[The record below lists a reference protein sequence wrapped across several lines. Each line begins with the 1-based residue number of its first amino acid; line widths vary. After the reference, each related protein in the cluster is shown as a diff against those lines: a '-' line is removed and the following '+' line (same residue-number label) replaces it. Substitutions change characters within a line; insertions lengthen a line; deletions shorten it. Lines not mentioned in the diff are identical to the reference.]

1 MTNNTTSILIECY
14 WIIILALFILFI
26 NSTNSKLADNQMTID
41 RIFILH
47 REYQGLYNKYS
58 K

>member
-1 MTNNTTSILIECY
+1 MTNNTTSILIEYY